1 MLRTPVFALGAETG
15 RNTVLRTVLRLS
27 KDCGLWPQAARRAL
41 GLDRDRF
48 AKGLQRR
55 QSRPMKNGFRSLPAT
70 LLVVVALSAQPVW
83 SQARG
88 PLPPAVQAAL
98 DKAQVPADALAATVI
113 PLQRWS
119 PKWEHRAGQL
129 MQPAS
134 TMKLVTSIVALDRLG
149 PNHRGFTEVMTAAPI
164 DGDVLRGDLVLRG
177 GADPEL
183 GLPQLWQLLIE
194 LREQGLREIS
204 GDLLLDRSLFRP
216 ARIDI
221 GVPPFDESMEFA
233 YNGIPDALQLT
244 NNLLAIEI
252 KSDGGGVRARTLP
265 TIAGIEFDAS
275 AMTLSSARC
284 ADWDDDWQFP
294 AVSDDG
300 STVRINLRGPFPK
313 DCTARTELQLFDR
326 SRLAGLTFASMWQRL
341 GGSWRGVVREA
352 TAPEGAR
359 VLVRRDARPWGELL
373 RPLNKTSDNLLTR
386 LLFLQIG
393 QRAMA
398 SDIAGDV
405 PANLPA
411 SSSGKVPGNTPVNP
425 TLLTTATTLERA
437 DREVLRWF
445 SDHRI
450 DATGIVPD
458 NGSGLSRSARISP
471 RQLAQML
478 VVAHQS
484 KYASDLL
491 MSLPVAGVDG
501 TMRNRLK
508 TSPAAGWA
516 RLKTGTLRNVTALAG
531 IVPDHRGRPQV
542 LVAMVNHD
550 NAAKARPVL
559 DALVEWVARGR
570 PPAARAPGEGGP

>member
-1 MLRTPVFALGAETG
+1 
-15 RNTVLRTVLRLS
+15 
-27 KDCGLWPQAARRAL
+27 
-41 GLDRDRF
+41 
-48 AKGLQRR
+48 
-55 QSRPMKNGFRSLPAT
+55 MKMTFRSLAVA
-70 LLVVVALSAQPVW
+70 LLVAAGLSANPST

-98 DKAQVPADALAATVI
+98 DKAQVPADALAAIVI

-119 PKWEHRAGQL
+119 PQWEHRSGQL

-134 TMKLVTSIVALDRLG
+134 TMKLVTSIIALDRLG
-149 PNHRGFTEVMTAAPI
+149 PNHRGFTEVVTAAPLE
-164 DGDVLRGDLVLRG
+164 GDVLRGDLVLRG

-183 GLPQLWQLLIE
+183 GLPQLWQLLTE
-194 LREQGLREIS
+194 LREQGVREIS
-204 GDLLLDRSLFRP
+204 GDLLLDRSRFRP

-252 KSDGGGVRARTLP
+252 RSDGSGVRARTLP
-265 TIAGIEFDAS
+265 TIDGIQFDGS

-284 ADWDDDWQFP
+284 VDWDDDWQTP
-294 AVSDDG
+294 TVSDDG
-300 STVRINLRGPFPK
+300 TTVRIALRGPFPK

-341 GGSWRGVVREA
+341 GGSWRGGVREA
-352 TAPEGAR
+352 AAPEGSR

-386 LLFLQIG
+386 LLYLQVG

-398 SDIAGDV
+398 ADTV
-405 PANLPA
+405 
-411 SSSGKVPGNTPVNP
+411 T
-425 TLLTTATTLERA
+425 TTTADTSANANVTTLARA
-437 DREVLRWF
+437 DREVLKWF

-491 MSLPVAGVDG
+491 MSLPVAGIDG

-516 RLKTGTLRNVTALAG
+516 RLKTGTLRNVAALAG
-531 IVPDHRGRPQV
+531 IVPDPRGRPQV
-542 LVAMVNHD
+542 LVAMINHD
-550 NAAKARPVL
+550 NAGKARPAL

-570 PPAARAPGEGGP
+570 PPAARLEGGGGP

>member
-1 MLRTPVFALGAETG
+1 
-15 RNTVLRTVLRLS
+15 
-27 KDCGLWPQAARRAL
+27 
-41 GLDRDRF
+41 
-48 AKGLQRR
+48 
-55 QSRPMKNGFRSLPAT
+55 MKNAFRSLPAA
-70 LLVVVALSAQPVW
+70 LLVAAALSAGPAW

-88 PLPPAVQAAL
+88 ALPPVVQAAL
-98 DKAQVPADALAATVI
+98 DKSQVPAVALAAIVI

-119 PKWEHRAGQL
+119 PKWEHRASQL

-149 PNHRGFTEVMTAAPI
+149 PNHRGFTEVMTAAPL
-164 DGDVLRGDLVLRG
+164 DGDVLRGDIVLRG

-183 GLPQLWQLLIE
+183 GLPQLWQMLTE
-194 LREQGLREIS
+194 LREQGLREIN
-204 GDLLLDRSLFRP
+204 GDLLLDRSFFRP

-244 NNLLAIEI
+244 NNLIAIEI
-252 KSDGGGVRARTLP
+252 RSDGSSVRARTLP
-265 TIAGIEFDAS
+265 TIDGVEFDAG

-284 ADWDDDWQFP
+284 ADWDDDWQVP

-300 STVRINLRGPFPK
+300 SMVRIALRGPFPK

-341 GGSWRGVVREA
+341 GGSWHGVVREA
-352 TAPEGAR
+352 AAPEGAR

-386 LLFLQIG
+386 LLYLQIG

-398 SDIAGDV
+398 NDIAG
-405 PANLPA
+405 N
-411 SSSGKVPGNTPVNP
+411 VPGNGPANTPANMKVNP
-425 TLLTTATTLERA
+425 SATTLERA
-437 DREVLRWF
+437 DREVLKWF
-445 SDHRI
+445 SDNRI

-478 VVAHQS
+478 VVAYQS

-516 RLKTGTLRNVTALAG
+516 RLKTGTLRNVAALAG
-531 IVPDHRGRPQV
+531 IVPDARGRPQV
-542 LVAMVNHD
+542 LVAMINHD
-550 NAAKARPVL
+550 HAAKARPAL